1 MAFQLPKNET
11 LQGKWTFHYHSP
23 AQNKYNG
30 VLYLTNK
37 NLYFR
42 GNFQI
47 ENLSVSAIEGGFVI
61 PLEEINA
68 MASQKIMLI
77 FNQLHIQMKD
87 KEVHIFDRGI
97 LPVRGIIKMIEE
109 QKKSVLLK

>member
-1 MAFQLPKNET
+1 MAFQLPKNEI
-11 LQGKWTFHYHSP
+11 LQGKWTFHYLSP

-30 VLYLTNK
+30 VLYLTKK
-37 NLYFR
+37 NLYFQ

-61 PLEEINA
+61 PLEDINA
-68 MASQKIMLI
+68 MASQKDMLL

-87 KEVHIFDRGI
+87 KEVHIFDRGV
-97 LPVRGIIKMIEE
+97 LPVGGVIKQINEY
-109 QKKSVLLK
+109 KNK

>member
-1 MAFQLPKNET
+1 MAFQLPKNEI
-11 LQGKWTFHYHSP
+11 LQGKWTFHYLSP
-23 AQNKYNG
+23 AKNKYNG
-30 VLYLTNK
+30 ILYLTKK
-37 NLYFR
+37 NLYFE

-61 PLEEINA
+61 PLNEINQ
-68 MASQKIMLI
+68 MATQKVMFL

-97 LPVRGIIKMIEE
+97 LPVGGVMKMIEAN
-109 QKKSVLLK
+109 KVKP

>member
-1 MAFQLPKNET
+1 MAFQLPKNEV
-11 LQGKWTFHYHSP
+11 LQSKWTFHYLSP

-30 VLYLTNK
+30 ILYLTKN
-37 NLYFR
+37 NLYFE

-61 PLEEINA
+61 PLHEINA
-68 MASQKIMLI
+68 MATQKITFI
-77 FNQLHIQMKD
+77 FNQLHIQMID

-97 LPVRGIIKMIEE
+97 LPVSGIMKKINE
-109 QKKSVLLK
+109 QKNK